1 MPCQSTKSARNIL
14 TQKTNVK
21 EFSAQF
27 ISFCPYRFLQNDNA
41 YSLYAYDIYHL
52 LQLSSGIVGEIG
64 ESKDE
69 FYIWTHKKLDIAY
82 NGDQIV
88 DVSLTSESK
97 AKLVPNSKLSFTYEV
112 NNLNEFSYSDC
123 KLNLEITLLLN

>member
-1 MPCQSTKSARNIL
+1 MSKNSQLNLLVFVLID
-14 TQKTNVK
+14 
-21 EFSAQF
+21 F
-27 ISFCPYRFLQNDNA
+27 YRMTMHIH
-41 YSLYAYDIYHL
+41 YMHMTYYHL

-69 FYIWTHKKLDIAY
+69 FYVWTHKKLDIAY